1 VQQFAKFFNYLFH
14 HNCLIVIQ
22 MLQLLDSKKTALSRM
37 LIDFYHVKA
46 GQQQFLASIRWLNH
60 EDSLL
65 LGMFLLIILFQL
77 NLVLPIE

>member
-1 VQQFAKFFNYLFH
+1 
-14 HNCLIVIQ
+14 